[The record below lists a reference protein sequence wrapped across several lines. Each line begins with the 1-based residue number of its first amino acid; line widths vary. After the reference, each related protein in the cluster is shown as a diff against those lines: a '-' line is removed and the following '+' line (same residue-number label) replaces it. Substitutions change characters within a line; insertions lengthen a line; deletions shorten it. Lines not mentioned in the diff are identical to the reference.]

1 MLTTNQLF
9 KKGREYKR
17 RKGTRARGLQQHPQ
31 RLAVCYK
38 VLTMKPKKPNSANR
52 KIAKV
57 RLVCNKKKKINMLH
71 TRTNS

>member
-17 RKGTRARGLQQHPQ
+17 RKGTRARGLQQNPQ

-38 VLTMKPKKPNSANR
+38 VLTMKPKKTKFSKSEN
-52 KIAKV
+52 
-57 RLVCNKKKKINMLH
+57 C
-71 TRTNS
+71 